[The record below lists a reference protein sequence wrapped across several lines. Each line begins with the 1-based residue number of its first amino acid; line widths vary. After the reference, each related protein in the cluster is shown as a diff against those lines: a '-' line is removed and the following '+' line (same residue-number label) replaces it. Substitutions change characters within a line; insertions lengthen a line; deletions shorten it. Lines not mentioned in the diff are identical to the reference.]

1 MKSSAFPYF
10 GTNPRSE
17 EPFLNISK
25 GDRKGHRSYGGRV
38 YWQDETYNDS
48 RVLVHVPETFDVS
61 KPGVIVVFFHG
72 NGATLERDVRDRQLV
87 PQQISDSGVNAVL
100 LAPQLAV
107 NAADSSAGKFW
118 QPGGFKRFIDESA
131 SHLARLYGDPKS
143 AQAFANLPIV
153 IVGYSGGFLPT
164 AWSLEVGGIP
174 NRVRGVFL
182 LDAVYG
188 ELDKFAS
195 WIEKNRTGFFVSSYT
210 RYTKRRDQELMQML
224 RDKGITVTESMD
236 GPLRPGSVVFVQ
248 TPDGVTHRDYVTQAW
263 TEHPVKDVL
272 VKMAATPA
280 LDPDRQRAVARAG
293 KRLFAASH
301 CLRRDRRLRQDHRH
315 QRQRDKGRRDIARG
329 VKEIARV
336 QKAADRRSDRLPDIE
351 HRGIERHRGGCER
364 RRCADQPH
372 LLHRIGGRKAQ
383 PPDRDGHRHQRIDA
397 GAERPAGYAGQQQ
410 RREQHRGL
418 PGAPGIDDAGC
429 DRDADETAHAVERE
443 HQPDR
448 VRPRARQLRQQRP
461 HEGEH
466 HELAGHLQ
474 RRDQQQQHDHAGCGR
489 HRSRS

>member
-1 MKSSAFPYF
+1 LAALCVALSCVLVLAQRGKAPDAEMLAANTDGAKSRAARPHTSIDTFDDRFPQSQFSDRFPNSNEHLPQAQRQVGLVPQPPRVVRTEPVRIASLAPTLTLPPTEREELTTLVSMKSSAFPYF
-10 GTNPRSE
+10 GDNPRSE

-25 GDRKGHRSYGGRV
+25 GDRKGHRSLGGRV

-48 RVLVHVPETFDVS
+48 RVLVHVPETFDVA

-100 LAPQLAV
+100 LAPQMAV

-143 AQAFANLPIV
+143 AQAFAKLPIV

-164 AWSLEVGGIP
+164 AWSLEVGGLP
-174 NRVRGVFL
+174 DRVRGVFL

-210 RYTKRRDQELMQML
+210 RYTKRHDVELMQML
-224 RDKGITVTESMD
+224 RDKDITVTESMD

-280 LDPDRQRAVARAG
+280 LTRVAGTPAAG
-293 KRLFAASH
+293 R
-301 CLRRDRRLRQDHRH
+301 
-315 QRQRDKGRRDIARG
+315 
-329 VKEIARV
+329 
-336 QKAADRRSDRLPDIE
+336 
-351 HRGIERHRGGCER
+351 
-364 RRCADQPH
+364 
-372 LLHRIGGRKAQ
+372 
-383 PPDRDGHRHQRIDA
+383 
-397 GAERPAGYAGQQQ
+397 
-410 RREQHRGL
+410 
-418 PGAPGIDDAGC
+418 
-429 DRDADETAHAVERE
+429 
-443 HQPDR
+443 
-448 VRPRARQLRQQRP
+448 
-461 HEGEH
+461 
-466 HELAGHLQ
+466 
-474 RRDQQQQHDHAGCGR
+474 
-489 HRSRS
+489 